1 MSARAF
7 ALTVALLATL
17 LASGHMA
24 AAKGIE
30 ADAYYA
36 AAARC
41 PCAGPSP
48 DAFWAS
54 PDERA
59 ACMAIVLGEFVPQGL
74 DPRRAA
80 GYVRR
85 ARRSRCGR
93 PRLRC
98 NGTAARPCRP
108 ALVCQVVDPS
118 CRPEGVAGICVR
130 PPTGCA
136 RQTACGCDG
145 RAYASPCA
153 LTRAGVTLAHLGS
166 CTTMP

>member
-1 MSARAF
+1 MARAF
-7 ALTVALLATL
+7 APTVALLATL
-17 LASGHMA
+17 LASGQMA

-30 ADAYYA
+30 ADAFHA
-36 AAARC
+36 VATRC
-41 PCAGPSP
+41 PCPGPSP

-54 PDERA
+54 PEERA
-59 ACMAIVLGEFVPQGL
+59 ACIATVLGEFVLQGL

-80 GYVRR
+80 RLVRHARR
-85 ARRSRCGR
+85 ARCGR

-98 NGTAARPCRP
+98 NGTAAMPCRP
-108 ALVCQVVDPS
+108 ALVCQVADPS

-136 RQTACGCDG
+136 RQPACGCDG
-145 RAYASPCA
+145 RTYASPCA
-153 LTRAGVTLAHLGS
+153 LTRAGMTLAHLGS